1 LKIGV
6 TGGAGFIG
14 SHVVDALVADGHEV
28 TILDLATPRWA
39 PAGVTHR
46 PVDLMSVEAL
56 TEATAGMD
64 VLFHLAAYADV
75 NDVVREPVGAIDLN
89 IGGTL
94 RVLEAAK
101 ANSLKRV
108 VLASTVWVYSSYK
121 PHTEN
126 ETVDE
131 DVLMSV
137 DANRHIYTT
146 TKVAA
151 EMLCHD
157 YWNMHKVPFTILRY
171 GIPYGPRMRPSL
183 VLPIFVRKA
192 LAGEPLTVTGDGL
205 QNRKFIYV
213 EDLARGH
220 ALCLQDAGENQTF
233 NLDGSE
239 KVTILQIAETALK
252 LTGSSQPVQFTPARP
267 GDYGG
272 VDVSSARAK
281 ALLGWEQRV
290 NWEEGSKKTVAWL
303 MEQAKET
310 AGAR

>member
-1 LKIGV
+1 
-6 TGGAGFIG
+6 
-14 SHVVDALVADGHEV
+14 
-28 TILDLATPRWA
+28 
-39 PAGVTHR
+39 
-46 PVDLMSVEAL
+46 MS
-56 TEATAGMD
+56 
-64 VLFHLAAYADV
+64 
-75 NDVVREPVGAIDLN
+75 I
-89 IGGTL
+89 
-94 RVLEAAK
+94 
-101 ANSLKRV
+101 
-108 VLASTVWVYSSYK
+108 
-121 PHTEN
+121 
-126 ETVDE
+126 
-131 DVLMSV
+131 

-146 TKVAA
+146 TKVAS

-192 LAGEPLTVTGDGL
+192 MAGEPLTVTGDGL

-252 LTGSSQPVQFTPARP
+252 LTGSTQPVQFTPARP

-281 ALLGWEQRV
+281 TVLGWEPRV
-290 NWEEGSKKTVAWL
+290 NWEEGSAKTVAWL
-303 MEQAKET
+303 MEQASAT